1 MPPAQSGVEVCSGH
15 PNLVPCRICTGFIL
29 RDELVRCLP
38 EETHHSFA
46 EISEWARGEKVRRDD
61 LRVAYQAEMMALL
74 KGKGSEEKAPA
85 TKKAGKKSPVSK
97 KPAARGA
104 LAVVMKKPASRCDT
118 RKPSEQR
125 AGRPVKNTTRTA

>member
-15 PNLVPCRICTGFIL
+15 HNLVPCRICTGFIH

-74 KGKGSEEKAPA
+74 LS
-85 TKKAGKKSPVSK
+85 
-97 KPAARGA
+97 
-104 LAVVMKKPASRCDT
+104 LIHI
-118 RKPSEQR
+118 
-125 AGRPVKNTTRTA
+125 